1 MHGPYFATRLP
12 CQEVK
17 QINAG
22 LMIFSCRDGEKPVCN
37 RGSCFVWCLAVTAL
51 FVMAWY
57 AMTPTFFDSENS
69 PHRVYRLEFHKA
81 SPLQRIAHLDFKMP
95 YVVRLYKIEPKT
107 LLGESEVVDLW
118 LNGEIT
124 WYLNSSVDR
133 NEVRVGRDVLFEKIP
148 AECTPASPLVSCPKP

>member
-1 MHGPYFATRLP
+1 MKFSKLKKIP
-12 CQEVK
+12 C
-17 QINAG
+17 I
-22 LMIFSCRDGEKPVCN
+22 
-37 RGSCFVWCLAVTAL
+37 VWCLAANSL
-51 FVMAWY
+51 LVMIWY
-57 AMTPTFFDSENS
+57 ASTPTFFDSENS